1 METAV
6 ELRPA
11 GAQNFE
17 HGYDAMQAFLDGAA
31 FAFVVVLTGDYAWV
45 DDYPE
50 GTEFLIH
57 YAKIIN
63 DYAYSRVYPRADR
76 QFSVRFRKPIT
87 KDISG
92 DK

>member
-6 ELRPA
+6 ELRPTR
-11 GAQNFE
+11 AQNFE
-17 HGYDAMQAFLDGAA
+17 HGYDAMNAFLDGDWFQITSGPDEGNHTNIAC
-31 FAFVVVLTGDYAWV
+31 
-45 DDYPE
+45 YPE

-87 KDISG
+87 KA
-92 DK
+92 